1 MAATDPFELLNPTG
15 KANLLLL
22 CDHASNAMPPR
33 YKHLGL
39 DPADVERHIA
49 YDIGAAGVT
58 RHLAQLMDAPALLS
72 RWSRLLIDLNRDPSD
87 PSAMPEIS
95 DSTPVPGNRN
105 IPPAERQARI
115 TRYFTPY
122 HRAVAE
128 RLQAF
133 RKRTAVP
140 CIFAVHSFTP
150 RLKDGEPRPWHAGVL
165 WDKDPRLALP
175 LLNTLRPQRD
185 IEVGDN
191 EPYSA
196 REPKGYT
203 VEQHAVKAGLP
214 HASIEIRQDLIGDE
228 KGQKSWAERLSRA
241 LKPLVAKQYKMEK
254 FA

>member
-1 MAATDPFELLNPTG
+1 MAATDPFELLNPNG

-22 CDHASNAMPPR
+22 SDHASNAMPPR

-39 DPADVERHIA
+39 DASAMETHIA

-58 RHLAQLMDAPALLS
+58 RQLAKLMEAPALLS
-72 RWSRLLIDLNRDPSD
+72 RWSRLLIDLNRDPGDPTSIPEQSD
-87 PSAMPEIS
+87 G
-95 DSTPVPGNRN
+95 TPIPGNRN
-105 IPPAERQARI
+105 LPAAERQARI
-115 TRYFTPY
+115 VRYFTPY
-122 HRAVAE
+122 HRAVDE

-133 RKRTAVP
+133 RKRTLVP
-140 CIFAVHSFTP
+140 CVVSIHSFTP
-150 RLKDGEPRPWHAGVL
+150 QLNGGDKRPWHAGVL

-196 REPKGYT
+196 RAPKGYT
-203 VEQHAVKAGLP
+203 MEQHAVKHGLP
-214 HASIEIRQDLIGDE
+214 HAVVEIRQDLIGDE

-254 FA
+254 FS